1 MSVEVRRPARGLEK
15 PISIEWAAVVAYA
28 MVLFV
33 FVGDW
38 ITPAAVVVGVAY
50 QAPVVF
56 AALKGTRRLTF
67 LTVVYGSLGIAIGW
81 YVDFWQAGSRF
92 DDARI
97 DNRLLSLFSLWVV
110 GWLAMKTQGNAERV
124 KAADADRASRREG
137 AIAHAMQRVT
147 AASSP
152 VGTVRAIT
160 GEAPSMLGSAV
171 AVWCST
177 EPDGASWVATR
188 ATPDVRALRVT
199 PSTTF
204 DRLLLRIASGGD
216 VAVVGGGESLDH
228 LLGEPLGYERALAI
242 PVGDGSTIV
251 GVVFA
256 AIDATQVEERTVA
269 AAGTF
274 AKLASAAVEQAHL
287 VEDARDRDGRAG

>member
-38 ITPAAVVVGVAY
+38 ITPVAVVVGVAY

-92 DDARI
+92 
-97 DNRLLSLFSLWVV
+97 V

-124 KAADADRASRREG
+124 KATDADRASRREG

-256 AIDATQVEERTVA
+256 AIDATQVEERAVA
-269 AAGTF
+269 AAGTV

>member
-38 ITPAAVVVGVAY
+38 ITPVAVVVGVAY

-124 KAADADRASRREG
+124 KATDADRASRREG
-137 AIAHAMQRVT
+137 AIA
-147 AASSP
+147 
-152 VGTVRAIT
+152 
-160 GEAPSMLGSAV
+160 
-171 AVWCST
+171 WCST

-256 AIDATQVEERTVA
+256 AIDATQVEERAVA